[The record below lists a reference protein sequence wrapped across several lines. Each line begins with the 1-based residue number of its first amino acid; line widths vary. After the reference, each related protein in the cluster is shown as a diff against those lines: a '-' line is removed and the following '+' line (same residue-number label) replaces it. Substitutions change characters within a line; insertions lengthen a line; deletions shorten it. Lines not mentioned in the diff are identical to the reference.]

1 MNKVSKLIYIVNK
14 SPNKNNILKVTN
26 REKISSDFDRTNK
39 DFDRTNTDFKRS
51 FRNLTNDD
59 KAINKSVNQMLNSKG
74 MKELLKLFEDG
85 DSNL

>member
-1 MNKVSKLIYIVNK
+1 MNKISKLINIVNK

-39 DFDRTNTDFKRS
+39 DFKQY
-51 FRNLTNDD
+51 FRNLTNDY
-59 KAINKSVNQMLNSKG
+59 KTINKSVNQMLNSKG

-85 DSNL
+85 DRNL

>member
-1 MNKVSKLIYIVNK
+1 MEVAGNMNKNNKLRNIVSK
-14 SPNKNNILKVTN
+14 SPNKNNILKVTD

-39 DFDRTNTDFKRS
+39 DFKRF

-59 KAINKSVNQMLNSKG
+59 KTINKSVNQMLNSRG